1 MIPII
6 TNNSDP
12 YHIYYTVQ
20 SLTDPDAKPERKRI
34 HASQLVRGDRR
45 LLQRKSGENDEDVDD
60 YYLDGRNTP
69 PPPPASRQ
77 PQSGGSAGSMPDS
90 YNGAHIRRSIRA
102 NDKVSPLPRSI
113 EPSQT
118 IYYLQISQPGEVQ
131 LERVQDAD
139 ESDFRITKTSRQ
151 ALVIE
156 CPSNGRILG
165 LEGEKDKE
173 DESGSGWKLVK
184 SEPKAKVE
192 PVKHRCVGTDDV
204 IQMEAR
210 GVGDLKVGYLIR
222 EGKGKDQRV
231 VEEGVLSGIQSDAS
245 TSGST
250 RQPLLLKDKAHDR
263 VEADRQVAL
272 RSGETALT
280 HSRASI
286 IPDVAETR
294 LVRLPIAHRQVGT
307 YQVQFLN
314 VTDSYGNFDRT
325 TDSKPLEFVVHALPV
340 VSFSN
345 HCAQP
350 RTLRLL
356 ENGSVSLPIIMPGLR
371 QPEGITRVTVA
382 HKPVGADAYR
392 PGTVY
397 EMEGKSKAVEVREP
411 GTYTIVEA
419 NSTYCPGV
427 VNEPATCVVEAVPV
441 PKAEVKMESM
451 SNEWYASLPS
461 SSDGTD
467 SSACSAGDT
476 GVQGTIEF
484 IGTPPFRAT
493 YKVESGNRHVATKHV
508 NSNNVIAQFTETP
521 SAPGQYTYVSP
532 VSPAFGSSR
541 F

>member
-1 MIPII
+1 
-6 TNNSDP
+6 
-12 YHIYYTVQ
+12 
-20 SLTDPDAKPERKRI
+20 
-34 HASQLVRGDRR
+34 
-45 LLQRKSGENDEDVDD
+45 
-60 YYLDGRNTP
+60 
-69 PPPPASRQ
+69 
-77 PQSGGSAGSMPDS
+77 MPDS

-102 NDKVSPLPRSI
+102 NDKVSPLPRTI

-151 ALVIE
+151 ALVVE
-156 CPSNGRILG
+156 CPSNGKILG
-165 LEGEKDKE
+165 IEGERGKE
-173 DESGSGWKLVK
+173 DEGSGWGLIK

-192 PVKHRCVGTDDV
+192 AVKHRCVGTDDV
-204 IQMEAR
+204 VQMEAR

-245 TSGST
+245 TSGSS
-250 RQPLLLKDKAHDR
+250 RQPLLIKDKTHDR

-272 RSGETALT
+272 RSSETALT
-280 HSRASI
+280 HNRGSI

-307 YQVQFLN
+307 FQVEFLN
-314 VTDSYGNFDRT
+314 VTDSYGNFHRPT
-325 TDSKPLEFVVHALPV
+325 NPKPLEFVVHALPV

-371 QPEGITRVTVA
+371 QPEGITRVTLA
-382 HKPVGADAYR
+382 HKPVGSETYGE
-392 PGTVY
+392 GTVY
-397 EMEGKSKAVEVREP
+397 EMEGKSRAVEVREP
-411 GTYTIVEA
+411 GTYTIVDT

-451 SNEWYASLPS
+451 SNEW
-461 SSDGTD
+461 
-467 SSACSAGDT
+467 
-476 GVQGTIEF
+476 
-484 IGTPPFRAT
+484 
-493 YKVESGNRHVATKHV
+493 
-508 NSNNVIAQFTETP
+508 
-521 SAPGQYTYVSP
+521 
-532 VSPAFGSSR
+532 
-541 F
+541 